1 MPTLFLEAFG
11 HLSAPATI
19 DSLEEDLYSVFRARS
34 ELMGCSDTS
43 FRQRP
48 MLWGMEEAEITADTD
63 PSRIGWIQVGLD
75 FGNIDPDPYRLPSNP
90 PTGWTYAP
98 LHAHERRRRVAEPA
112 VVLPILVQCFDDAL
126 RRFGVV
132 DLSSIQLTAHYL
144 DTMAQSDSHLVGVLN
159 WFNTNLKAGA
169 DAIVAFD
176 QGLLG
181 EQDVSELVATLQRRI
196 TEPFEFGPVI
206 AVPEQHMVN
215 VPSEMSHHRPIV
227 PKSDLGVFVTLP
239 EWTPSAVGWILARV
253 IDVARADAPD
263 VSNFTIRVT
272 RVR

>member
-1 MPTLFLEAFG
+1 
-11 HLSAPATI
+11 
-19 DSLEEDLYSVFRARS
+19 
-34 ELMGCSDTS
+34 
-43 FRQRP
+43 

-75 FGNIDPDPYRLPSNP
+75 VGNIDPYRVPSRP
-90 PTGWTYAP
+90 ILVSAYTPIELLKW
-98 LHAHERRRRVAEPA
+98 LDVHRRPAEPA

-132 DLSSIQLTAHYL
+132 DLSSIQLTANDMDPMEQSYSYL
-144 DTMAQSDSHLVGVLN
+144 GSVLN

-181 EQDVSELVATLQRRI
+181 GQDVSELVATLQRRI

-215 VPSEMSHHRPIV
+215 VPSEMSYHRPIV